1 MLSVANFT
9 MNSALP
15 YPQDS
20 IPPFPLHPG
29 RRNSAYSSVD
39 SRTRSTDYYARATNE
54 SARIFSIP
62 SPSSSCTLSSRYS
75 SRESLRTPPS
85 ETTMSSHS
93 VDYSTALLPTSG
105 NVQASRSQYRQY
117 DHSQSSIPS
126 MSECFRSS
134 SQSQEMVKRK
144 ASSPPSRRGSFAQQ
158 VESSSRGRRS
168 STAVPPL
175 TIPATINS
183 SKGSLAEFAAQIT
196 CLFWFESSHDLSK
209 VAASTTKV
217 IPTSSLIEDA
227 IPSMSFKKWVATILS
242 TTQVSQNVIL
252 LALLFIYRLKK
263 LNPSVKGKV
272 GSEYRLLTVALML
285 GNKFLDDNTY
295 TNKTWAEVSGITV
308 GEIHVM
314 EVEFLSNMRYSL
326 FTSAEEWQDWHVK
339 LGKFGEYWDRARC
352 IPKLSPS
359 NQFSSITPTSTVPPS
374 LPSPPHSNH
383 ASPPYGSSHS
393 PSSIYPP
400 ALPAPALPISN
411 VSPKNTS
418 LLQRYREDYDRLE
431 SSSRKRTLED
441 TGMHPPAKRLSRSGP
456 SSTSLLAQYPPTLAI
471 PTPSPNP
478 YASQLPINPNAPM
491 PTPPA
496 ALQPQVQPY
505 YPTTRAMS
513 TVYPSA
519 STVWTPSQT
528 STSSWTPLSVA
539 TSSAAPTSISSM
551 SLASYPNS
559 RHTSPYPLG
568 SSNNSP
574 TAYSSNNSPSIFL
587 TSRESPYRPVRTV
600 SALLVPQQSTEAQH
614 LGQDQMQYQPLTKAR
629 NEYRQGPV
637 PYMQTEYWPQSTNWS
652 LPPPNFES

>member
-1 MLSVANFT
+1 MLGVANFT
-9 MNSALP
+9 MNSTIP

-20 IPPFPLHPG
+20 IPPFPLHAG

-85 ETTMSSHS
+85 EGTMSSHS

-105 NVQASRSQYRQY
+105 NVQNSRSQYRQY

-134 SQSQEMVKRK
+134 SQSQEIVKRK
-144 ASSPPSRRGSFAQQ
+144 ASPPSRRGSFAQQ
-158 VESSSRGRRS
+158 VEGSSRGRRS

-175 TIPATINS
+175 TVPASINS

-196 CLFWFESSHDLSK
+196 CLFWFESSHDLAK
-209 VAASTTKV
+209 VASSVTKV
-217 IPTSSLIEDA
+217 IPTTPLIEDA
-227 IPSMSFKKWVATILS
+227 VPSMSFKKWVATILS

-359 NQFSSITPTSTVPPS
+359 HQFSSITPTSTVPPS

-393 PSSIYPP
+393 PSSAYPP
-400 ALPAPALPISN
+400 ALPTLPVAN

-418 LLQRYREDYDRLE
+418 LLQRYREDFDRLE

-456 SSTSLLAQYPPTLAI
+456 SSSTMLAQYPPALTI

-478 YASQLPINPNAPM
+478 YASQQPINPNAPM

-513 TVYPSA
+513 TVYPSP
-519 STVWTPSQT
+519 SSVWTPPQAA
-528 STSSWTPLSVA
+528 TSSWNHPTAQLPVA
-539 TSSAAPTSISSM
+539 STSATQAPVNGI
-551 SLASYPNS
+551 SLAPYPTS
-559 RHTSPYPLG
+559 RHTSPYPLS

-574 TAYSSNNSPSIFL
+574 TAYSNNSPSIFL

-652 LPPPNFES
+652 LPPSFEP